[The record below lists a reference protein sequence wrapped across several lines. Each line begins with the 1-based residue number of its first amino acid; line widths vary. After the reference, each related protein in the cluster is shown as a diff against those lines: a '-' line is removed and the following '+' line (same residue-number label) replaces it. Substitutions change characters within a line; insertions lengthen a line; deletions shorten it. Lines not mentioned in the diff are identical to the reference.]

1 MRNQINFSSFIN
13 CKINK
18 ILVLVILSVSPMILS
33 GSAFSLDEM
42 SSKKREDLLCTIC
55 LDIIGDLD
63 KWLTSEATEDQIVE
77 WMYGICEVSAESRK
91 G

>member
-1 MRNQINFSSFIN
+1 MDSF
-13 CKINK
+13 CLGRLSMDEQFKIEVK
-18 ILVLVILSVSPMILS
+18 II
-33 GSAFSLDEM
+33 E
-42 SSKKREDLLCTIC
+42 CTIC